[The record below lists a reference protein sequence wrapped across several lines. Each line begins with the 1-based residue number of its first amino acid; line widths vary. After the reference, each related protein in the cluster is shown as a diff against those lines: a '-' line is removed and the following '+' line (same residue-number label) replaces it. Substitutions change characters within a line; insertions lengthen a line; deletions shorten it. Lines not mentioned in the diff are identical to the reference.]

1 MNNIEK
7 SKVGILTLKYNG
19 KYIHSKYDPEREA
32 IQFAKGNKEKLNK
45 PISIIYGLGLGYHIE
60 AVHKILENDS
70 SVFVFEWN
78 DELIKHCRNINP
90 QVFEYKNIKI
100 ITTENSD
107 FYKVLGLTL
116 KKVDDVIIH
125 KASLETIKEMNS
137 KLYGL
142 LNDFNCTK
150 QLSNIDDTY
159 LTLGEENTEENLSKN
174 YPNINIFLEELKIKN
189 KPFLIISSGPSLDDK
204 LDLLVNVKEKF
215 NIICVGSSLR
225 TIMEKGIRPDAVVI
239 IDSKEIVRKQF
250 SGYEDENIPLCFPP
264 SASRWAVQ
272 SYNGPKYM
280 FYNDFIEVVG
290 TVAVSAIDIAIKS
303 EAKEVVLLGQDLA
316 FSGNK
321 SHNSSYKEIYGFEDN
336 EKLGH
341 RILTVEGVKGKILE
355 TSQGYLTFKHKI
367 EHLISKNNRVK
378 YINCSNGACIE
389 GTEYVDFK
397 EYIELV
403 LLRKN

>member
-7 SKVGILTLKYNG
+7 SKTGALTLTCNG
-19 KYIHSKYDPEREA
+19 RYIHSKYDPKREA
-32 IQFAKGNKEKLNK
+32 EQFAKGNTEILNK
-45 PISIIYGLGLGYHIE
+45 HVSIIYGLGLGYHIE
-60 AVHKILENDS
+60 AVHKIVDNDS
-70 SVFVFEWN
+70 TVFVFEWN
-78 DELIKHCRNINP
+78 NELVKYCKEINP
-90 QVFEYKNIKI
+90 QVFKYKNIKI
-100 ITTENSD
+100 IASDHSD
-107 FYKVLGLTL
+107 FYKELAINL
-116 KKVDDVIIH
+116 KKVNDIIIH
-125 KASLETIKEMNS
+125 KPSLETIKDVNS
-137 KLYGL
+137 KLYNL

-159 LTLGEENTEENLSKN
+159 SILGEENQKENMSRN
-174 YPNINIFLEELKIKN
+174 YPDITILLEELKMKD
-189 KPFLIISSGPSLDDK
+189 KPFVIVSSGPSLDDNI
-204 LDLLVNVKEKF
+204 DLLADVQEKF
-215 NIICVGSSLR
+215 NIICVGSSL
-225 TIMEKGIRPDAVVI
+225 IAAMANGIKPDAVVI

-316 FSGNK
+316 FLGNK